1 MIDISLTLEQKTAPE
16 VLHKKAN
23 DETGRDCIKAILLRS
38 EDGPSI
44 TICILGIWLTLD
56 VEWLITSYARW
67 KSIQG
72 IAVIESTR
80 EVSDKKT
87 FERRY
92 ILPVTVTVTK
102 LLNSLQEQ
110 SQTTGI

>member
-16 VLHKKAN
+16 AQHKKAK
-23 DETGRDCIKAILLRS
+23 DGTGLDCIKAILLRS

-56 VEWLITSYARW
+56 VEWLITSFVRW
-67 KSIQG
+67 KSIQD

-80 EVSDKKT
+80 EASDKKT
-87 FERRY
+87 YERYY
-92 ILPVTVTVTK
+92 IYY
-102 LLNSLQEQ
+102 Q
-110 SQTTGI
+110 SQ